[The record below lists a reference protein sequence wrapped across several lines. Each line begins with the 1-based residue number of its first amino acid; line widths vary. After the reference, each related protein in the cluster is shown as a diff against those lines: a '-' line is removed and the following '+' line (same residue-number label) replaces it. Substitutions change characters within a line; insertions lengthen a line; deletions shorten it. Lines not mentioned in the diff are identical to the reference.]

1 MSKVFVVVPVSNA
14 NNNDNHDSILCPTKF
29 ESSDYLVLFFLPII
43 LLSSPY
49 SYQLLTFSC
58 LAGAQLQMSCQVDL
72 FIIWSLPS
80 HSKLHAFVS
89 REFLCLHRLWQH
101 LDYKF

>member
-14 NNNDNHDSILCPTKF
+14 NNNDNRDSILCPTKF

-58 LAGAQLQMSCQVDL
+58 
-72 FIIWSLPS
+72 
-80 HSKLHAFVS
+80 
-89 REFLCLHRLWQH
+89 HRCTTASVLSSGP
-101 LDYKF
+101 LYYLVFT